1 MKPISRFT
9 KKFLFNT
16 KVREGDFD
24 WHLYDMSYEFSDEE
38 EALRQLNCLI
48 ESIITGNDTYT
59 LENFK
64 TDVEEAQREVEEL
77 WVIYLIVEIY

>member
-48 ESIITGNDTYT
+48 ESIITGNDTYS

-77 WVIYLIVEIY
+77 

>member
-1 MKPISRFT
+1 MRPISKFT

-24 WHLYDMSYEFSDEE
+24 WHLYDMSYELSDEE

-59 LENFK
+59 FESFK
-64 TDVEEAQREVEEL
+64 ADVEEAQREVEGL
-77 WVIYLIVEIY
+77 

>member
-9 KKFLFNT
+9 KRFLFNT
-16 KVREGDFD
+16 KVRDGEFD

-64 TDVEEAQREVEEL
+64 ADVEEAQREVEEL
-77 WVIYLIVEIY
+77 

>member
-9 KKFLFNT
+9 KRFLFNT
-16 KVREGDFD
+16 KVRDGDFD
-24 WHLYDMSYEFSDEE
+24 CHLYDMSYEFSDEE

-48 ESIITGNDTYT
+48 ESIITGNDTYS

-77 WVIYLIVEIY
+77 